1 MRNLLNHLLYDS
13 LLRNHLGYVHD
24 LLHLLR
30 NKDVNIIFVLH
41 DGDDGDWR
49 LHDGDMM
56 VTMVIGDHGDEQAQ
70 ERLQFVRHSI
80 AGLFFEE

>member
-1 MRNLLNHLLYDS
+1 MYGERYGGGGGGGPELSWTAGGGGSKLYEEQG
-13 LLRNHLGYVHD
+13 RHH
-24 LLHLLR
+24 
-30 NKDVNIIFVLH
+30 IIFVLH

-49 LHDGDMM
+49 PLDRARLPP
-56 VTMVIGDHGDEQAQ
+56 TKQAQ